1 VHEAGLAS
9 SILTAVQQEI
19 QRYPRSHAVKVGIRI
34 GEFAAV
40 DPESL
45 RFCFDALLHGHELE
59 PMQLEIE
66 WCCAENGWCGD
77 ELDIAYLELEYA
89 QEAPT

>member
-9 SILTAVQQEI
+9 SILKAVQQEI
-19 QRYPRSHAVKVGIRI
+19 QRYPRSRPVKVGVQI

-45 RFCFDALLHGHELE
+45 RFCFDALLCGSELE
-59 PMQLEIE
+59 RMQLEIE
-66 WCCAENGWCGD
+66 WCCAEDGWRGD
-77 ELDIAYLELEYA
+77 ELDIAYLELEDA
-89 QEAPT
+89 QEAPA